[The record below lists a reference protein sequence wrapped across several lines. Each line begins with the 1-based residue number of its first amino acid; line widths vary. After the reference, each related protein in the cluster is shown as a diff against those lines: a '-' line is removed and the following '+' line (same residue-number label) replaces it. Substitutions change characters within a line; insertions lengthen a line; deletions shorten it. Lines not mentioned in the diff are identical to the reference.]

1 LLNSAYPV
9 LRPDG
14 GYLLVGRHAYPSS
27 TCIGQPLLMAV
38 SADGDA
44 EWAHRV
50 DTCGHAHRV
59 AFREGSRL
67 EVFGDVYA
75 VDRARV
81 DGWLRWIEL

>member
-1 LLNSAYPV
+1 
-9 LRPDG
+9 
-14 GYLLVGRHAYPSS
+14 
-27 TCIGQPLLMAV
+27 MAV